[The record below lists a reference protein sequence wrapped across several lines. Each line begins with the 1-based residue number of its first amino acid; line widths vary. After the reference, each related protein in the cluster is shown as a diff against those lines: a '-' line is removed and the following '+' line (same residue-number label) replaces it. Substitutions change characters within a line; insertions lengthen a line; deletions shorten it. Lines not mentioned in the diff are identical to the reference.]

1 MKKRKLIIMLSII
14 FLLLVICAVVIFF
27 CTNHKNDSD
36 NNEIKKNE
44 NGMYNVPVSSWNDP
58 YSRYI
63 ICEIENNDIST
74 NFTDAFATFNSKLTL
89 DELAEQNDDFIGKTT
104 YYLRHLEYDANL
116 YFSDNNYYVI
126 YHVPKTEQ
134 VDEYYKALCMSITI
148 NSNTDI
154 PRVTLPFPMYLSLT
168 PNIVNSHNE
177 KSEKYVDYFFDRFT
191 FEDSCEFYERY
202 TNGVAEI
209 DYDNK
214 LIYVDAREKNSER
227 TYHEKY
233 LCIDFVNRRF
243 ICDKDGENEV
253 VFE

>member
-1 MKKRKLIIMLSII
+1 MSKDIVTMPSVTTRKPREGEVNEVDYYFLSTEEFEKWI
-14 FLLLVICAVVIFF
+14 
-27 CTNHKNDSD
+27 SED
-36 NNEIKKNE
+36 N
-44 NGMYNVPVSSWNDP
+44 
-58 YSRYI
+58 
-63 ICEIENNDIST
+63 
-74 NFTDAFATFNSKLTL
+74 F
-89 DELAEQNDDFIGKTT
+89 
-104 YYLRHLEYDANL
+104 LEYATYN
-116 YFSDNNYYVI
+116 NNYYVI

-177 KSEKYVDYFFDRFT
+177 KSEKYVDYFFERFT
-191 FEDSCEFYERY
+191 FEDACEFYERY

-209 DYDNK
+209 EYDNK